1 MQFIRLLE
9 QVVAFLESEVEG
21 IGTVEEDTEAGAVI
35 IVPAQSATGV
45 AAASIFVLPAV
56 ADIVLFIH
64 V

>member
-1 MQFIRLLE
+1 
-9 QVVAFLESEVEG
+9 VGVFLESEVEA
-21 IGTVEEDTEAGAVI
+21 IGTVGEDTEAGVVI
-35 IVPAQSATGV
+35 NAPAQSATGV

>member
-1 MQFIRLLE
+1 M
-9 QVVAFLESEVEG
+9 FLELEVAV
-21 IGTVEEDTEAGAVI
+21 IGTVGEDTEALAATTAT
-35 IVPAQSATGV
+35 AQSATGV

>member
-1 MQFIRLLE
+1 
-9 QVVAFLESEVEG
+9 VVAFLESEAEV

-35 IVPAQSATGV
+35 IAPAQSATGV